1 MMDITQVNYSLNDV
15 EHFAMTN
22 TANQIKNEINVQL
35 LSNSIDQIKTQ
46 GTDMI
51 RMMELSVNPNIGSNV
66 DVFI

>member
-22 TANQIKNEINVQL
+22 TASQIKNEINVQL
-35 LSNSIDQIKTQ
+35 LSNSIDQIRTQ

>member
-1 MMDITQVNYSLNDV
+1 MMDITQINHALTDV
-15 EHFAMTN
+15 DNFAMTN
-22 TANQIKNEINVQL
+22 TASRIKTEINVQL

-66 DVFI
+66 DILV

>member
-1 MMDITQVNYSLNDV
+1 MDITQVNYSLNDV

-22 TANQIKNEINVQL
+22 TASQIKNEINVQL

>member
-22 TANQIKNEINVQL
+22 TASQIKNEINVQL

>member
-1 MMDITQVNYSLNDV
+1 MMDITQVNYSVNDV

-22 TANQIKNEINVQL
+22 TASQIKNEINVQL

>member
-22 TANQIKNEINVQL
+22 TASQIKDEINVQL

>member
-22 TANQIKNEINVQL
+22 TASQIKNEINVQL

-66 DVFI
+66 DIFI

>member
-22 TANQIKNEINVQL
+22 TASQIKNEINVQL

-66 DVFI
+66 DVFV